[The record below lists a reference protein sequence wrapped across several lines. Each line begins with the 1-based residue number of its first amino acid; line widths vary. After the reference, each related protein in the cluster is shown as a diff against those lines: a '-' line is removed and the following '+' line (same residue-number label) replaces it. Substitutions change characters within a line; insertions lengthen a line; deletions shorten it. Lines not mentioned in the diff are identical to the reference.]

1 MERKSGDPL
10 RIACLP
16 LMDVN
21 MPEGSQ
27 CYVAGWGATRT
38 HASTSATPLYTT
50 LEITDA
56 KKCQRSF
63 GFGRGVLESERLF
76 CAGTPSTS
84 RVLTDTCTGDSGGGM
99 FCKKPQGTGLD
110 SLWFLYGIVS
120 FGYEGIKDC
129 FFVPNFN
136 YFFFLLSPECAP
148 RDRMPAVYTDVSH
161 FTTWIYDT
169 INSLMLIP
177 KTTTTTTM
185 APVTIDWRRWH
196 WYFDRLKNWY

>member
-1 MERKSGDPL
+1 MNCFFFLKAHTVENGYDIALLRLATPVERKSGDPL

-50 LEITDA
+50 LEITDP

-129 FFVPNFN
+129 FSVPNFN
-136 YFFFLLSPECAP
+136 YFFFYFLQSVP
-148 RDRMPAVYTDVSH
+148 RGIVCQPYTRMYPISRLG
-161 FTTWIYDT
+161 FTIQS
-169 INSLMLIP
+169 I
-177 KTTTTTTM
+177 
-185 APVTIDWRRWH
+185 R
-196 WYFDRLKNWY
+196 